1 MIGEAEPFAPTGLL
15 LPAFNWDSQVRGL
28 CHNAKIA
35 MLSLHDIQQA
45 QQRIRKY
52 VKRTP
57 LLRSRTLSEMLGANI
72 YLKLEIFQTTGA
84 FKVRGAFNK
93 ILTDLDKAKA
103 SGVVAVSGGNHA
115 QAVAYAGKVL
125 GCRAVILTLKST
137 PRNYIDATRGYG
149 AEVIQLDD
157 ISQCFTKVHE
167 YEQQGLLF
175 VHPFD
180 DPLVMAGQ
188 GTLGLEIL
196 DDVPDL
202 TDVFVSIGGGGL
214 MSGTAVAI
222 RSQRKVR
229 IWGVETEGADSM
241 ARALTA
247 GHPVEIRPTSIAKT
261 LGAPS
266 VSDTTLALAREHLAS
281 ITVVTD
287 KEAMQAL
294 ELLLERVK
302 VLTEPAASCTLAA
315 AIRLREHFRP
325 DSHIALILCGGN
337 LGIEQLCEYHATFP
351 ANS

>member
-1 MIGEAEPFAPTGLL
+1 
-15 LPAFNWDSQVRGL
+15 
-28 CHNAKIA
+28 
-35 MLSLHDIQQA
+35 MLSLRDIQHA
-45 QQRIRKY
+45 RERIRNY
-52 VKRTP
+52 VKGTP
-57 LLRSRTLSEMLGANI
+57 LVRSRTLSEMLETNI

-93 ILTDLDKAKA
+93 ILTELDTAKQK
-103 SGVVAVSGGNHA
+103 GVVAVSGGNHA

-125 GCRAVILTLKST
+125 GCRAVILTLKTT
-137 PRNYIDATRGYG
+137 PPNYVDATRQYG

-157 ISQCFTKVHE
+157 IAQCFAKARE

-196 DDVPDL
+196 EDVPEL
-202 TDVFVSIGGGGL
+202 SDVFVSIGGGGL
-214 MSGTAVAI
+214 MSGVAVAI
-222 RSQRKVR
+222 RSQKKVR
-229 IWGVETEGADSM
+229 IWGVETEGADAM
-241 ARALTA
+241 ARALAA

-266 VSDTTLALAREHLAS
+266 VSDATLAMAKEHLAS
-281 ITVVTD
+281 ITVVSD

-302 VLTEPAASCTLAA
+302 VLTEPAASCTLVAA
-315 AIRLREHFRP
+315 MRMKEHLRPE
-325 DSHIALILCGGN
+325 SHVALILCGGN
-337 LGIEQLCEYHATFP
+337 LGTRDLCEYHAAFHK
-351 ANS
+351 NN